1 MHPLPQFSRLSLGL
15 SLGLLA
21 AMALAQPASAFT
33 AINHH
38 RVNPVAGTAQFEVIG
53 RPGSGPLEYWC
64 AAAEYARLELGQPTR
79 AQVMMVSPRG
89 PSVTSGYRSAVVF
102 QLDPAGTAPPSPG
115 AGYSLKQAGY
125 GMTIGTAGT
134 FCDNLLGER
143 EWVD

>member
-1 MHPLPQFSRLSLGL
+1 M
-15 SLGLLA
+15 
-21 AMALAQPASAFT
+21 
-33 AINHH
+33 
-38 RVNPVAGTAQFEVIG
+38 
-53 RPGSGPLEYWC
+53 
-64 AAAEYARLELGQPTR
+64 ELGQPTR

-134 FCDNLLGER
+134 FCDNRLGER
-143 EWVD
+143 DWVD